1 MSRCVRGR
9 LEDLQ
14 HLVRSEA
21 GITVASSLEVM
32 RANHDFQH
40 LKGERDTWLLL
51 HALYKDRL
59 LGTPAADDI
68 IEDRKERLRVLTISQ
83 KQIKQDLKERSQA
96 FREAKV
102 RSALVG
108 RMWYEAAAAHPPLP
122 PPPL

>member
-1 MSRCVRGR
+1 
-9 LEDLQ
+9 
-14 HLVRSEA
+14 
-21 GITVASSLEVM
+21 M

-59 LGTPAADDI
+59 LGTSAADDI
-68 IEDRKERLRVLTISQ
+68 IEDGKERLRVLTISQ
-83 KQIKQDLKERSQA
+83 KQIKQDLKERSRA

-108 RMWYEAAAAHPPLP
+108 RKWYEAVAAHPHHYHFDRL
-122 PPPL
+122 